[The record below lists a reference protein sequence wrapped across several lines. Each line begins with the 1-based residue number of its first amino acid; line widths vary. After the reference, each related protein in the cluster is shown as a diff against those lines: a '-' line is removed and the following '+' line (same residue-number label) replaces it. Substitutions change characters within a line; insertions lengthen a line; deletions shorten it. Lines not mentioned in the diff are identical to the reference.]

1 MPTPKIGR
9 SINDIVT
16 DIRDLDKGMRDLAKA
31 TTKNPGDRLM
41 VLIDALQKAP
51 DPRMVGGP
59 PAYWTWW
66 DEVRKVALD
75 TAGRLSAS
83 EGCLALMIWCAVM
96 GWVL

>member
-1 MPTPKIGR
+1 
-9 SINDIVT
+9 
-16 DIRDLDKGMRDLAKA
+16 
-31 TTKNPGDRLM
+31 
-41 VLIDALQKAP
+41 
-51 DPRMVGGP
+51 MVGGP

-96 GWVL
+96 GWVLFWLAPYIQAGMQTGLADALTRTLR